1 MRIRKTRDLC
11 CWNKLGTMTTGLG
24 KKFHLYESPDG
35 KKVAQMDD
43 DLMIHMI
50 IEDGKPIYLNP
61 ATTDSL
67 KRMAEIQK
75 YLKDSSKR
83 PEL

>member
-1 MRIRKTRDLC
+1 MRIRKTLDPSS
-11 CWNKLGTMTTGLG
+11 WNKLGTMTTGLG
-24 KKFHLYESPDG
+24 KKFYLYESPDG
-35 KKVAQMDD
+35 KKVVQVDD
-43 DLMIHMI
+43 DLTVYMI

-61 ATTDSL
+61 TTTDSL

>member
-1 MRIRKTRDLC
+1 MRIGKTPDLSF
-11 CWNKLGTMTTGLG
+11 WNKLGTMTTGLG
-24 KKFHLYESPDG
+24 KKFHLYESQDG

-61 ATTDSL
+61 KTTDSL

>member
-1 MRIRKTRDLC
+1 MRIRKTPDLS

-35 KKVAQMDD
+35 KRVAQVDD

-61 ATTDSL
+61 TTIDSL

-75 YLKDSSKR
+75 YLKESSKR